1 MSALMDDLEFFIICL
16 GDFLIISL
24 GSFEEYL
31 AKVEKVMKQLQLSR
45 LKCNICKCKFSLPKV
60 EYLGYII
67 TQKGIKADPNKI
79 ESFINIECPKD
90 KKRWGD
96 S

>member
-1 MSALMDDLEFFIICL
+1 MN
-16 GDFLIISL
+16 
-24 GSFEEYL
+24 
-31 AKVEKVMKQLQLSR
+31 QLQPSG
-45 LKCNICKCKFSLPKV
+45 IKCKIDKCKLSLPKV

-90 KKRWGD
+90 KKR
-96 S
+96 

>member
-16 GDFLIISL
+16 GGFLIIAL

-31 AKVEKVMKQLQLSR
+31 AKVEKVMKQLQFSR

-90 KKRWGD
+90 KKR
-96 S
+96 